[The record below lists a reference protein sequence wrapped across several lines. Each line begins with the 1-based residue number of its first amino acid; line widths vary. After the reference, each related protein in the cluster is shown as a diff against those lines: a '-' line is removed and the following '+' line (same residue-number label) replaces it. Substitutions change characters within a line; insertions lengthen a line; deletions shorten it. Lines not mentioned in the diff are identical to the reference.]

1 MFFLQIIICE
11 NMVTYKARI
20 IYFVF
25 FSSYLTGVGDTHT
38 GCEQFFVNFFVFKSE
53 GAKESLEEKEEPLW
67 KDGNK
72 KTNEAPKVDIFQIRI
87 NECHSLHSKH
97 YEKDRAVNISM
108 EKPLLV
114 HVWLLLGPLMHV
126 GPVQPLYVASSVNA
140 GPLKSH

>member
-1 MFFLQIIICE
+1 MYYL
-11 NMVTYKARI
+11 
-20 IYFVF
+20 
-25 FSSYLTGVGDTHT
+25 FSIFQLSYWSRRDVHYIHIVANS
-38 GCEQFFVNFFVFKSE
+38 FYVNFFVFKSE
-53 GAKESLEEKEEPLW
+53 GAKESFEEKEEPLW